1 MDSFDDNSFSFS
13 NLFPSNL
20 FDNSYIMYGLIILIL
35 TAISYLGYKYYLN
48 KAEFIGTTDIE
59 YLQNTDE
66 NKVHNNNEN
75 QEVYEQNYE

>member
-1 MDSFDDNSFSFS
+1 MDSFDDDYFSFS

-20 FDNSYIMYGLIILIL
+20 FENNYIMYGLIIMIL
-35 TAISYLGYKYYLN
+35 TTIFYLGYKYYIN

-66 NKVHNNNEN
+66 NKVNNHEN
-75 QEVYEQNYE
+75 KEMYEQNYE